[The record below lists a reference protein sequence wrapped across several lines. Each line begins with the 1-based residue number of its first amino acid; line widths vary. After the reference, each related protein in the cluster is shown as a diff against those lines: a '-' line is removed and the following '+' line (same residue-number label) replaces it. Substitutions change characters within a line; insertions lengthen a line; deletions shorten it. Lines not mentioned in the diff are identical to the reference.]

1 MNRKRERLIGRG
13 IWGLAAFLTLGALA
27 VAAHAVFA
35 PPGVGP
41 PRTAK
46 GPAAAKVEG
55 RRSETQDVVMLARRK
70 MSKAIVKPVVAPPA
84 PPPKPPAPPLET
96 VARLAGIMD
105 FGAGVP
111 KEAFIE
117 TRAGGRTKAYKA
129 GDAIEGLKAVVKAV
143 TDTVLVEYDGKLWR
157 LSQRGAEVVA
167 EAEPPGVSGKKEQ
180 EGPKP

>member
-1 MNRKRERLIGRG
+1 MKRKREKLIGRG
-13 IWGLAAFLTLGALA
+13 IWVLAVFFTLSALS
-27 VAAHAVFA
+27 VAAHAVLV
-35 PPGVGP
+35 PPGGGP
-41 PRTAK
+41 PRITK
-46 GPAAAKVEG
+46 GPAAAKLEG
-55 RRSETQDVVMLARRK
+55 RRSEPQDVVMLARRK

-96 VARLAGIMD
+96 VVRLAGIMD

-129 GDAIEGLKAVVKAV
+129 GDAIEGPSAVVKAV

-157 LSQRGAEVVA
+157 LSQRGAELVA
-167 EAEPPGVSGKKEQ
+167 SADPPGIPGKKE
-180 EGPKP
+180 